1 MYVSAKVA
9 AVAIV
14 ILIARPAWGSGD
26 EWRMRPK
33 PAQTSVFQA
42 NLTPIINESPLAPTS
57 VRNLPLSTERPG
69 VNGLLAST
77 TWLKG
82 AFSTE
87 TEVTANQAILPAA
100 DHSTRLTRL
109 AVTGSAGLVRY
120 GMRFR
125 NAAQGFNQQTG
136 QGVREAWGEWSIGT
150 MALRSAIGQQWTYLQ
165 GDAAQDRAKQSYNRI
180 DVSWK
185 KGAWPHLAF
194 SYAQNTANTT
204 MDPLNFYPQKA
215 SPQSLE
221 AAVGY
226 SGGIWDAKLASAYG
240 IETDLLNHGAESQIR
255 TQTMTTSLRPI
266 PTLTVTP
273 SLGYR
278 AERPEWANTRIDA
291 PSASLTMSY
300 RQSQRMSITAVG
312 NYFGLR
318 STDKLIDLDSI
329 GGKGIV
335 SWELE
340 PLRDWKPQLS
350 LEGGYHLQVNRLMP
364 YAQTENISGLLRL
377 VLATM

>member
-1 MYVSAKVA
+1 
-9 AVAIV
+9 
-14 ILIARPAWGSGD
+14 
-26 EWRMRPK
+26 MRPK
-33 PAQTSVFQA
+33 PVQTSVFQA
-42 NLTPIINESPLAPTS
+42 NLTPIINGSPLAPAS

-87 TEVTANQAILPAA
+87 TEVAANQAILPAA
-100 DHSTRLTRL
+100 DRSPHMRRL
-109 AVTGSAGLVRY
+109 AVAGSVGLVRY
-120 GMRFR
+120 GMSFR
-125 NAAQGFNQQTG
+125 NAGQGMNQQAEHD
-136 QGVREAWGEWSIGT
+136 VREAWSEWSIGT
-150 MALRSAIGQQWTYLQ
+150 LALRSAIGQQWTHLQ

-194 SYAQNTANTT
+194 SYGQNTASHT
-204 MDPLNFYPQKA
+204 MDPLNFYPQRA
-215 SPQSLE
+215 SPHSLE

-226 SGGIWDAKLASAYG
+226 SGGIWDAKLASRYG
-240 IETDLLNHGAESQIR
+240 IETDLLNHGAESQVQ
-255 TQTMTTSLRPI
+255 TQTVTASLRPI
-266 PTLTVTP
+266 PILTLTP
-273 SLGYR
+273 AFGYR
-278 AERPEWANTRIDA
+278 AERPEWSGTRIDS

-300 RQSQRMSITAVG
+300 QQSQRLSFTAVG

-318 STDKLIDLDSI
+318 STDKLIDLDNI
-329 GGKGIV
+329 GGKGVV

-340 PLRDWKPQLS
+340 PLRAWKPQFS
-350 LEGGYHLQVNRLMP
+350 LEGGYNLQVNRLMP
-364 YAQTENISGLLRL
+364 SAQTENISGLLRL